1 MTMNGPLVA
10 LDQIARIQKGSTITA
25 KNAVKGDVPVIAG
38 GTKPAYFHAESNRE
52 ANAITVS
59 ASGAAG
65 YVSFHP
71 YPIYASD
78 CITVESLDLQV
89 VDQRYLFLALLSM
102 QDHLYSLS
110 RGTALQHVY
119 AKDLKP
125 LKIPVPPIE
134 EQKRIV
140 EALDDHLSRIDKA
153 LAEIEIAGRR
163 SKHLLLAALE
173 EAIEECGESSYHP
186 LENFLMPI
194 DQKKKVQR
202 GWSPQC
208 STHPQSD
215 PSAWAVLKTTAVQNM
230 RYEPQHNKE
239 LPKTLEPKTHL
250 EVQAGDFL
258 MTTTGPRNRCGVVCL
273 VESTPQKLI
282 FSGKILRFQ
291 PDSTKLLPAW
301 LELVLASYKFQK
313 RLDQLKVGS
322 SDSSVSIGNA
332 QVLELMI
339 PVPSLAEQKKLV
351 AKVDEIKTLAENFD
365 SEIEQKSQLFEHLRR
380 SILHEAFLGN
390 LGSK

>member
-1 MTMNGPLVA
+1 MNGPLVP
-10 LDQIARIQKGSTITA
+10 LEQIARIQKGSTITA

-38 GTKPAYFHAESNRE
+38 GMKPAYFHSESNRD

-78 CITVESLDLQV
+78 CITVESLDLRV

-125 LKIPVPPIE
+125 LKIPVPPLE

-140 EALDDHLSRIDKA
+140 EALDDHLSRIDKT
-153 LAEIEIAGRR
+153 LAELEMANRR
-163 SKHLLLAALE
+163 SKHLFLAALE
-173 EAIEECGESSYHP
+173 QAIEECDESSYQP
-186 LENFLMPI
+186 LEKCLKEI

-208 STHPQSD
+208 SAHPQSN
-215 PSAWAVLKTTAVQNM
+215 SSVWAVLKTTAVQNM

-239 LPKTLEPKTHL
+239 LPKLLLPKSHL

-273 VESTPQKLI
+273 VPSTPAKLI

-291 PDSTKLLPAW
+291 PDRSKLLPVW
-301 LELVLASYKFQK
+301 LELVLASHRYQK

-332 QVLELMI
+332 QVLELQV
-339 PVPSLAEQKKLV
+339 PAPSLDEQKRLV
-351 AKVDEIKTLAENFD
+351 AKVGHIKTLAENFE
-365 SEIEQKSQLFEHLRR
+365 SAIEQDSQRFEQLRR
-380 SILHEAFLGN
+380 SILHAAFSGN